1 MTQHEDALMPT
12 HREPPCRSFVVAAVH
27 ASAPPLDRDAG
38 VAKACELIAEA
49 GAAGARL
56 AVFSESFIPGFPI
69 WNSIFAPIDGHKLFR
84 RFAENALRPD
94 QRPFRDIMAAAAR
107 HRVHVSLGFCEVS
120 ERSPGR
126 LWNSQALISDQGEL
140 LNVHRKLV
148 PTFYEQL
155 AWDRGDAAGLRVI
168 DSSIGKIGGLIC
180 GENNN
185 PLARYVLMGEGEEIH
200 CACYPAVWPFRNPLS
215 SPAYD
220 LRDAIRFRAA
230 AHSFE
235 AKVFTIVSA
244 GVIDDQLVEV
254 FSDHDPEKAA
264 VLRACPPAC
273 SMIVGPTGELISE
286 IRQDEE
292 GLVLAEIDL
301 SSLVELKRHHDMA
314 GYYCRSDIFRLHL
327 ERGRGDTLEVGNDDW
342 PPAFAAAEAA
352 PQSSDSA
359 NANRG

>member
-1 MTQHEDALMPT
+1 MPT
-12 HREPPCRSFVVAAVH
+12 PQNSPSRSFVVAAVH
-27 ASAPPLDRDAG
+27 ASAPPMDRDAG
-38 VAKACELIAEA
+38 VAKACKLIAEA
-49 GAAGARL
+49 GASGARL

-69 WNSIFAPIDGHKLFR
+69 WNGIFAPIDGHKLFR

-94 QRPFRDIMAAAAR
+94 QRPFRDIMEAAAR
-107 HRVHVSLGFCEVS
+107 HRVFVSLGFCEVS
-120 ERSPGR
+120 DRSPGR
-126 LWNSQALISDQGEL
+126 LWNSQALISDTGEL

-155 AWDRGDAAGLRVI
+155 VWDRGDAAGLRVVET
-168 DSSIGKIGGLIC
+168 SIGKIGGLVC

-200 CACYPAVWPFRNPLS
+200 CACYPAIWPFRNPLN

-235 AKVFTIVSA
+235 AKVFTVVSA
-244 GVIDDQLVEV
+244 GVIDDQLVEA

-264 VLRACPPAC
+264 ILRACPPAC
-273 SMIVGPTGELISE
+273 SMIVGPTGELISDV
-286 IRQDEE
+286 RQDEE
-292 GLVLAEIDL
+292 GLVMAQIDL

-314 GYYCRSDIFRLHL
+314 GYYCRPDVFRLRL
-327 ERGRGDTLEVGNDDW
+327 ERQRGEALEVEEEDRTSLYAMQEPLTGALA
-342 PPAFAAAEAA
+342 PADA
-352 PQSSDSA
+352 S
-359 NANRG
+359 RI